1 MDIEIPNIEDR
12 IYSLFTEYLKED
24 WMTDEELHECV
35 DLALV
40 SMGITMDKLINQFI
54 IGCDN
59 GYTLEEQFEIIKII
73 FSGKKK

>member
-1 MDIEIPNIEDR
+1 MNVEIPNIEDK

-24 WMTDEELHECV
+24 WMTDQEVRECV
-35 DLALV
+35 DLALE

-59 GYTLEEQFEIIKII
+59 GYTIEQQFEIIKII
-73 FSGKKK
+73 FNGMK